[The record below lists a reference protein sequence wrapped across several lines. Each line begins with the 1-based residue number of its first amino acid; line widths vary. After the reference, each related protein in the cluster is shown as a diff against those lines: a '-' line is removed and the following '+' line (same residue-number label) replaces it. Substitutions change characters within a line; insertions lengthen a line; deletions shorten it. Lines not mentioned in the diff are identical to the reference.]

1 MFAMSIEK
9 TYVLLKRGLHPS
21 TLKDSLDV
29 VKKVEEY
36 RQFWKPARNN
46 VVLLAESHV
55 YTNETDFATE
65 CKKSLL
71 EILFPNYPS
80 RYVRFVYC
88 LGYGENEL
96 LSRRLE
102 DNPGTPQY
110 WKIFSSC
117 VANSLNDLGFPRVTK
132 KGTPSFLQRLR
143 NKVGVLQEMKRR
155 GVWLLDASIIG
166 IYRAIDNQETKEKI
180 IRVCWDEYLKD
191 IILESRPKHIIV
203 IGKGVEAILRYRLD
217 KLGISYTALPQ
228 PQGVRGSSEV
238 LSNYYG
244 EYQKICSEFI

>member
-1 MFAMSIEK
+1 MSIEK
-9 TYVLLKRGLHPS
+9 TYGLVKKGLHPS
-21 TLKDSLDV
+21 TLTDSLDV
-29 VKKVEEY
+29 VKQVEEY
-36 RQFWKPARNN
+36 RQFWKPAKTN

-55 YTNETDFATE
+55 YTNEQDFETE

-117 VANSLNDLGFPRVTK
+117 VANSLNDLGFHRVTK
-132 KGTPSFLQRLR
+132 RETPSLLQRLR
-143 NKVGVLQEMKRR
+143 NKIGVLQEMKKR
-155 GVWLLDASIIG
+155 GVWLLDASIVG
-166 IYRAIDNQETKEKI
+166 IYRAIDDLETKEKI
-180 IRVCWDEYLKD
+180 IRICWDEHVKN
-191 IILESRPKHIIV
+191 IILESHPKHTIV
-203 IGKGVEAILRYRLD
+203 IGKGVEAILSDRLN
-217 KLGISYTALPQ
+217 KVGISYTALPQ
-228 PQGVRGSSEV
+228 PQGVRGPSEV
-238 LSNYYG
+238 LSNYYS
-244 EYQKICSEFI
+244 EYQKICSEFS